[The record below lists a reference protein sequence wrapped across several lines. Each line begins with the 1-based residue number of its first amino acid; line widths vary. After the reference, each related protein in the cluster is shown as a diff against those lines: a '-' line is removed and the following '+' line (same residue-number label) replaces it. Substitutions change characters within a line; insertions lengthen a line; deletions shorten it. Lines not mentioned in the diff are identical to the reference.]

1 MQPFWNRRV
10 FSGIQLPAM
19 KSRSILLA
27 FLLAAFVTHAQNRDP
42 LKTEIITSDIDNF
55 WEAFEAARP
64 DFNPEAFQ
72 TLYLDKG
79 SKGVKGFIPGR
90 IKNAENLARRVK
102 GRIRY
107 YSSIKSSTDKIPG
120 MKDDIRKSLVKLKEL
135 YPEAI
140 FPPVYFVIG
149 AMSSGGTSSD
159 DGLIIGAEM
168 YGMTAETPKEELND
182 WLLTVLKPVEEVPHI
197 VAHELIHFQQT
208 YDGGTLL
215 QACLKEGSADF
226 IAELIS
232 GKHINGHVHDF
243 ANPKEKELWL
253 EFKEKMLEKN
263 YDGWLYSPSPGR
275 PNDLGYWMGYQIT
288 KAYYD
293 KAKDKQLAIRDI
305 LTIKDEN
312 KFLRAS
318 GYEEKFK

>member
-1 MQPFWNRRV
+1 
-10 FSGIQLPAM
+10 M
-19 KSRSILLA
+19 KLYSLA
-27 FLLAAFVTHAQNRDP
+27 FALLISAFACAAQNHDP
-42 LKTEIITSDIDNF
+42 LKTEIITTDLDNF
-55 WEAFEAARP
+55 WLAFDQAKP
-64 DFNPEAFQ
+64 DFKPEGFQ

-79 SKGVKGFIPGR
+79 SKGVKGFMPGR
-90 IKNAENLARRVK
+90 IKSADNLATRVK
-102 GRIRY
+102 GRIKY
-107 YSSIKSSTDKIPG
+107 YSSIKPSTDKIAG
-120 MKDDIRKSLVKLKEL
+120 MKDEIINSLVKLKEL
-135 YPEAI
+135 YPKAI

-149 AMSSGGTSSD
+149 VMSSGGTSSNH
-159 DGLIIGAEM
+159 GLIIGAEM
-168 YGMTAETPKEELND
+168 YGMTPETPKDELND

-208 YDGGTLL
+208 YDGGSLL

-253 EFKEKMLEKN
+253 EFKSKMLKKN
-263 YDGWLYSPSPGR
+263 YNGWLYSSTEGR
-275 PNDLGYWMGYQIT
+275 PNDLGYWMGYKIT

-293 KAKDKQLAIRDI
+293 RATDKQQAIQDI
-305 LTIKDEN
+305 LTIKNEE
-312 KFLRAS
+312 KFLTAS

>member
-1 MQPFWNRRV
+1 
-10 FSGIQLPAM
+10 M
-19 KSRSILLA
+19 KSIFPILA
-27 FLLAAFVTHAQNRDP
+27 FSMAVIVTSAAQNRDP
-42 LKTEIITSDIDNF
+42 LKTEIVTTDLDNF
-55 WEAFEAARP
+55 WIAFEAAKP
-64 DFNPEAFQ
+64 DLKPEVFQ
-72 TLYLDKG
+72 KLYLDKG
-79 SKGVKGFIPGR
+79 SEGVKGFIPGR
-90 IKNAENLARRVK
+90 IKSAENLAKRVQQ
-102 GRIRY
+102 RINY
-107 YSSIKSSTDKIPG
+107 YSSIKPSTDKIAG
-120 MKDDIRKSLVKLKEL
+120 MQDDIRKSLVKLKEL
-135 YPEAI
+135 YPDAI

-168 YGMTAETPKEELND
+168 YGMTPETPKEELND

-253 EFKEKMLEKN
+253 EFKEKMLEKD

-275 PNDLGYWMGYQIT
+275 PNDLGYWMGYKIT
-288 KAYYD
+288 EAYYNNASD
-293 KAKDKQLAIRDI
+293 KKKAIREI
-305 LTIKDEN
+305 LTIKDEK
-312 KFLRAS
+312 KFLEAS
-318 GYEEKFK
+318 GYEKKFQ

>member
-1 MQPFWNRRV
+1 
-10 FSGIQLPAM
+10 M
-19 KSRSILLA
+19 KFYCILIACVL
-27 FLLAAFVTHAQNRDP
+27 VTVIAGAQNRDP

-55 WEAFEAARP
+55 WTAFEAAKP
-64 DFNPEAFQ
+64 DFNPEVFQ

-79 SKGVKGFIPGR
+79 SKGVKGFTPGR
-90 IKNAENLARRVK
+90 IRNAENLSKRVK
-102 GRIRY
+102 SRINY
-107 YSSIKSSTDKIPG
+107 YSSLKPSTDKIPG

-140 FPPVYFVIG
+140 FPPVYFVVG

-232 GKHINGHVHDF
+232 GKHINGHVHHF
-243 ANPKEKELWL
+243 ANPKEKDLWL
-253 EFKEKMLEKN
+253 EFKEKMLGDN

-275 PNDLGYWMGYQIT
+275 PNDLGYWMGYKIT
-288 KAYYD
+288 RAYYD
-293 KAKDKQLAIRDI
+293 KAKNKQQAIRDI
-305 LTIKDEN
+305 LTIKDEK
-312 KFLRAS
+312 KFLKDS
-318 GYEEKFK
+318 GYGSQFD

>member
-1 MQPFWNRRV
+1 
-10 FSGIQLPAM
+10 M
-19 KSRSILLA
+19 KFHSILIACTLIA
-27 FLLAAFVTHAQNRDP
+27 GVTHAQNRDP

-55 WEAFEAARP
+55 WIAFETAKP
-64 DFNPEAFQ
+64 DFNPEVFQ

-79 SKGVKGFIPGR
+79 SNGIKGFTPGR
-90 IKNAENLARRVK
+90 IRNAENLAKRVK
-102 GRIRY
+102 GRIKY
-107 YSSIKSSTDKIPG
+107 YSSIKPSTDKIPG

-149 AMSSGGTSSD
+149 TMSSGGTSSD

-168 YGMTAETPKEELND
+168 YGMTPETPKDELNE
-182 WLLTVLKPVEEVPHI
+182 WLLSVLKPVEEVPHI

-226 IAELIS
+226 ITELIS

-253 EFKEKMLEKN
+253 EFKEKMFEKN
-263 YDGWLYSPSPGR
+263 YDGWLYSAAPGR
-275 PNDLGYWMGYQIT
+275 PNDLGYWMGYKIT
-288 KAYYD
+288 KAYYEKAND
-293 KAKDKQLAIRDI
+293 KKQAIRDI
-305 LTIKDEN
+305 LTIKDE
-312 KFLRAS
+312 KRFLKES